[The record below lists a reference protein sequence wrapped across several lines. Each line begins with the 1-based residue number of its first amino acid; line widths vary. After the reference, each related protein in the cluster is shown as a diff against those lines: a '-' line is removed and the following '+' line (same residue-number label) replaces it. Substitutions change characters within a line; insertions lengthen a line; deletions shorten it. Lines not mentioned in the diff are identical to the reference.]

1 MTSIHP
7 ELQRIARV
15 VPRRGVTPR
24 NLAFVRRMSALA
36 GRPVAMSTRGVVT
49 CDVMVP
55 GPTGAPDVRV
65 RLYRPAGSTEPVPA
79 LLWIHGGGFLIGTA
93 RQDERSNIDM
103 VRQLGIAVASVD
115 YRLAPEHPFPAP
127 AEDCYAALRW
137 VHAAAPAFGIRSD
150 RIAVGGASAGG
161 GLAAGVALMAH
172 DRGEVPLAFQLLV
185 YPMLDD
191 RTVQRA
197 RGDESDFRLWN
208 SSCNE
213 FGWRSYLGATPGGP
227 DVSPYAAPARR
238 VDLGGLAPAWLGV
251 GTLDLFHD
259 EDVDYANRLREA
271 GVACD
276 LVEVDGAFHGFDG
289 LAPRAR
295 VVTAFR
301 RSWFDALGGVLNS

>member
-1 MTSIHP
+1 
-7 ELQRIARV
+7 
-15 VPRRGVTPR
+15 
-24 NLAFVRRMSALA
+24 
-36 GRPVAMSTRGVVT
+36 
-49 CDVMVP
+49 
-55 GPTGAPDVRV
+55 V

-103 VRQLGIAVASVD
+103 VRELGIAVASVD

-137 VHAAAPAFGIRSD
+137 LHAAAPAFGIRSD

-208 SSCNE
+208 STCNE
-213 FGWRSYLGATPGGP
+213 FGWRSYLGAMPGGP
-227 DVSPYAAPARR
+227 EVSPYAAPARR

-259 EDVDYANRLREA
+259 EDVDYATRLREA

-289 LAPRAR
+289 LAPRAP

-301 RSWFDALGGVLNS
+301 RSWLDALGGALNS

>member
-1 MTSIHP
+1 MTSVHP
-7 ELQRIARV
+7 ELRRIARF

-24 NLAFVRRMSALA
+24 NLGFVRRLSALA
-36 GRPVAMSTRGVVT
+36 GRPVAGSSSGVVA

-55 GPTGAPDVRV
+55 GPPGAPDVRV
-65 RLYRPAGSTEPVPA
+65 RLYRPAGRSGPVPA

-93 RQDERSNIDM
+93 RQDERSNLGI
-103 VRQLGIAVASVD
+103 VRDLGIAVASVD

-137 VHAAAPAFGIRSD
+137 LHAAAPAFGLRPD
-150 RIAVGGASAGG
+150 RLAVGGASAGG
-161 GLAAGVALMAH
+161 GLAAGVALMAN

-191 RTVQRA
+191 RTVGRE
-197 RGDESDFRLWN
+197 RCDESGFRLWN
-208 SSCNE
+208 SASNE
-213 FGWRSYLGATPGGP
+213 FGWRSYLGGSAGGA

-238 VDLGGLAPAWLGV
+238 DDLTGVAPAWLGV
-251 GTLDLFHD
+251 GTLDLFHH
-259 EDVDYANRLREA
+259 EDVEYSRRLRSA

-289 LAPRAR
+289 LAPRAP

-301 RSWFDALGGVLNS
+301 RSWLDALGAALAG